1 MSAAEK
7 LPELYTEEEAARR
20 LLVSKAT
27 LTRERMA
34 GRIHPIR
41 ISTRIY
47 RYSNQIIEEY
57 IQQCRNVQDKSG
69 NTGSVGVPTLKTG
82 IEHGASLLLDGQSA
96 HLLAQRIF
104 KKRK

>member
-1 MSAAEK
+1 MSTTEK
-7 LPELYTEEEAARR
+7 LPDLYGEGEATRH
-20 LLVSKAT
+20 LCISKTT
-27 LTRERMA
+27 LTRERIA
-34 GRIHPIR
+34 GWIHPIR

-57 IQQCRNVQDKSG
+57 IQQCRNVQDKLG

-82 IEHGASLLLDGQSA
+82 IEHGVSLLLDGQSA